1 MGASS
6 AYLLAKQRKAS
17 SATAAIPPPT
27 MSVAGESLRGWSVV
41 VVTTGDSDEGANVG
55 TRGQEYGLQFPQLLL
70 HFAWNLEVPHFLR
83 ILLFVFPFNFLS
95 HQEGF
100 LSLHVSDS
108 VHNCTTKD
116 FVPW

>member
-1 MGASS
+1 M
-6 AYLLAKQRKAS
+6 
-17 SATAAIPPPT
+17 
-27 MSVAGESLRGWSVV
+27 
-41 VVTTGDSDEGANVG
+41 
-55 TRGQEYGLQFPQLLL
+55 RGQEYGLQFPQLLL
-70 HFAWNLEVPHFLR
+70 HFAWTLRDVLHFLR
-83 ILLFVFPFNFLS
+83 NFWYVFPFSFLA